1 MRGGGR
7 QGGVTMVG
15 CLGTF
20 YRAKGRSGGGWPLKG
35 RQRRS
40 GAPL

>member
-7 QGGVTMVG
+7 RGGVRVAG

-20 YRAKGRSGGGWPLKG
+20 YRAEGRSGGGRPLMG
-35 RQRRS
+35 RLRRS

>member
-7 QGGVTMVG
+7 RGGVRVAG
-15 CLGTF
+15 CSGNF
-20 YRAKGRSGGGWPLKG
+20 YRAEGRSGSGQPLKG
-35 RQRRS
+35 RWWRS